1 MNCPSC
7 QHQMIS
13 AKPGYMCLNC
23 GHLVAKKA
31 IKSSQKTT
39 TANPKAKA
47 VHQAVGNKPTAKSS
61 SGKSAISKAKA
72 AKAMD
77 IKVRVK

>member
-1 MNCPSC
+1 
-7 QHQMIS
+7 MIS

-39 TANPKAKA
+39 TANPKTNA

-61 SGKSAISKAKA
+61 SGKTAKPRP
-72 AKAMD
+72 KSTKTMD
-77 IKVRVK
+77 VKVRVK